1 MKFSTYLALH
11 ETTRGDKLAI
21 SCDQKQLNFRELN
34 QSSTQL
40 ANALQQLGIAAGDRV
55 AIYLHNSVEFVQ
67 AFLAVVK
74 AGSIAVPINTM
85 LVASEIEVILNDC
98 TPKAAFISERT
109 REVFLNASK
118 GLSGVQK
125 ISIDGVVDDEAAFST
140 LIAFGGKVLPEL
152 PYDFDD
158 CMICYTSGTTGSPK
172 GAILTQAN
180 FIVLNNFLN
189 SQIWGLTDQERQL
202 VTTPLAHRTGFA
214 RVMNMILHGCSLF
227 VMSRF
232 DAVSAKALTHAH
244 QITVI
249 GLVPTVG
256 RMLLDCIESDPALF
270 SSVRVILATGEAFPL
285 DIKKRLSVALPNVRI
300 YSFYAMTEA
309 GGIAHLDHDDQ
320 LTHAGSVGTITPG
333 LELKL
338 VDKDGQEVANGE
350 VGEIVVRS
358 GVPGSFLTM
367 RAYFNKPHETADAI
381 KQGWFYTGDMG
392 KLDADS
398 YLHLVDR
405 KKDMVLSGGYNIY
418 SKEVELTILRCEG
431 VKDVAV
437 IGVPDCNF
445 GEAVVAVIE
454 RSSNEEMSS
463 DDVIQFCRINLASY
477 KKPKHVF
484 FLDSLPRTSTG
495 KVLKAEL
502 RKQVGILLSD
512 HQ

>member
-11 ETTRGDKLAI
+11 ESVRGDKLAI

-34 QSSTQL
+34 QSSTRL
-40 ANALQQLGIAAGDRV
+40 ANSLQQLGIAPGGRV

-74 AGSIAVPINTM
+74 AGGIAVPINTM

-98 TPKAAFISERT
+98 TPKVAFISDRT

-118 GLSGVQK
+118 NIPTVQK
-125 ISIDGVVDDEAAFST
+125 ISIDGVVDGEFVFAS
-140 LIAFGGKVLPEL
+140 LIASGAKILPEL

-172 GAILTQAN
+172 GAILTQSN
-180 FIVLNNFLN
+180 FIILNNFLN
-189 SQIWGLTDQERQL
+189 SQIWGLSDRERQL

-227 VMSRF
+227 VMPRF
-232 DAVSAKALTHAH
+232 DAAFAKELTHNH
-244 QITVI
+244 QITLI

-256 RMLLDCIESDPALF
+256 RMLLDSIEADPERF
-270 SSVRVILATGEAFPL
+270 SSVRVILATGEAFPV
-285 DIKKRLSVALPNVRI
+285 DIKKRLAQALPNARI

-320 LTHAGSVGTITPG
+320 FTNAGSVGRVTPG

-338 VDKDGQEVANGE
+338 VDKDGKEVAQGE
-350 VGEIVVRS
+350 VGEIAVRS
-358 GVPGSFLTM
+358 GVPGNFLIM
-367 RAYFNKPHETADAI
+367 RAYFNKPRETSEAI
-381 KQGWFYTGDMG
+381 QQGWFYTGDMG

-437 IGVPDCNF
+437 IGVPDLKF

-454 RSSNEEMSS
+454 RLSNQDMSS
-463 DDVIQFCRINLASY
+463 EDVIQFCRTNLASY

-484 FLDSLPRTSTG
+484 FMDALPRTSTG

-502 RKQVGILLSD
+502 RRKIGILLSN
-512 HQ
+512 QL

>member
-1 MKFSTYLALH
+1 MKFSAYLALH
-11 ETTRGDKLAI
+11 ETLRGDKLAI
-21 SCDQKQLNFRELN
+21 SCQQKQLNFRELN

-40 ANALQQLGIAAGDRV
+40 ANSLQELEILVGDRV
-55 AIYLHNSVEFVQ
+55 VIYLHNSVEFVQ
-67 AFLAVVK
+67 AFLAIVK
-74 AGSIAVPINTM
+74 AGGIAVPINTM
-85 LVASEIEVILNDC
+85 LVASEIEIILNDC
-98 TPKAAFISERT
+98 TPKAAFISDRT
-109 REVFLNASK
+109 RDVFIKASK
-118 GLSGVQK
+118 NISKVHQ
-125 ISIDGVVDDEAAFST
+125 ISIDSVVVGEYAFAS
-140 LIAFGGKVLPEL
+140 LVASGRNVLRES

-189 SQIWGLTDQERQL
+189 SQLWGLSDQERQL

-214 RVMNMILHGCSLF
+214 RVMNMILHGCSLM
-227 VMSRF
+227 VMPRF
-232 DAVSAKALTHAH
+232 DAALAKELTHAH
-244 QITVI
+244 KITLI

-256 RMLLDCIESDPALF
+256 RMLLDSIESEPELF
-270 SSVRVILATGEAFPL
+270 ESVKVILATGEAFPI
-285 DIKKRLSVALPNVRI
+285 DIKKRLSQALPNARI

-309 GGIAHLDHDDQ
+309 GGIAHLNHDDQ
-320 LTHAGSVGTITPG
+320 LTHMGSVGTVTPG

-338 VDKDGQEVANGE
+338 VDKNGNEVANGE

-358 GVPGSFLTM
+358 GIPGSFLIM
-367 RAYFNKPHETADAI
+367 RAYFNKPRETAEAI
-381 KQGWFYTGDMG
+381 QQGWFYTGDMG
-392 KLDADS
+392 KLDSDS
-398 YLHLVDR
+398 YLYLVDR

-418 SKEVELTILRCEG
+418 SKEVELTILRCSG

-437 IGVPDCNF
+437 IGVPDLTF

-454 RSSNEEMSS
+454 RSSNQEVNP
-463 DDVIQFCRINLASY
+463 DDIIQFCRTNLASY

-502 RKQVGILLSD
+502 RKQVGILLSN
-512 HQ
+512 Q